1 MTGDRAG
8 GSFRHRPRSQSA
20 RSHRRR
26 PVRPRP
32 LRVSCPARTGVQP
45 PGARAHPDRGGALR
59 RLPEKR
65 AGALSCDVSR
75 TVARARQ
82 QAHPWRTPQPAQ
94 PDSRHSNGFESGAN
108 FPPPDR
114 AHPRYA
120 DAQDATPNAVFPAEP
135 GESRSSTACAG
146 LRTTQRGAHPVTRAD
161 THRVPALK
169 RCRSPRRSSSAATSG
184 RPPSPSRFVSVPL
197 SSLSPGCGPAPDDQ
211 VAAVCRRS

>member
-146 LRTTQRGAHPVTRAD
+146 LRTTQRGA
-161 THRVPALK
+161 
-169 RCRSPRRSSSAATSG
+169 PRRQQTPAA
-184 RPPSPSRFVSVPL
+184 F
-197 SSLSPGCGPAPDDQ
+197 SPGVVLLTGFSVLFRAYLR
-211 VAAVCRRS
+211 AYRRVFFRSLRGLFFVGQP